1 MSYKDKRILIL
12 VLLIVVSFGLYYFTN
27 THQNKSD
34 PSDWNEDFAVFI
46 DERPSVDLSNFNCDV
61 SAAKKAQCLASGYM
75 KLRKQEQKNINT
87 LYEFREFLRFP
98 DRFEKSTFACKDL
111 RGKFISIASKVYDT
125 PKENAIIYS
134 SKHGLVFNFRHPYFS
149 LPGNDT
155 LPKKYSS
162 QNTINEEQEAYD
174 TFDLKPGSSAYFL
187 KSEGVFEMG
196 MIANLFP
203 SIVYLYNDH
212 LNKIEINLP
221 RKCK

>member
-1 MSYKDKRILIL
+1 MSYKDKRIPII
-12 VLLIVVSFGLYYFTN
+12 VLSIVISFSVYYFTN
-27 THQNKSD
+27 SAQNNSEPD
-34 PSDWNEDFAVFI
+34 GWNEDFAIFI
-46 DERPSVDLSNFNCDV
+46 DERPSMDSSKFDCDGN
-61 SAAKKAQCLASGYM
+61 AAVKASCLALNYAR
-75 KLRKQEQKNINT
+75 LRKQEQKNINT

-98 DRFEKSTFACKDL
+98 DRFEKSTIACKDL

-125 PKENAIIYS
+125 PKENAIIDS
-134 SKHGLVFNFRHPYFS
+134 SKYGLVFNFRHPYFS

-162 QNTINEEQEAYD
+162 QKAINEEQEAYD
-174 TFDLKPGSSAYFL
+174 MFDLKPGSSAYLL
-187 KSEGVFEMG
+187 KSEDIFEMG

-203 SIVYLYNDH
+203 SIVYLYDGH